1 MSAGIRASL
10 ITGLILSGCTSVPTG
25 PSVLV
30 LPGAHQSFANFSRDD
45 GFCRQHALA
54 QVGGTTPQASAAQTG
69 IGAAAVGTS
78 VGAASGAA
86 LGGGYGAAVG
96 AGAGLIGGSAV
107 GTGMGYQSS
116 RATQQRYDWAYIQ
129 CMYGHGH
136 QVPIQGLISNP
147 SGENARA
154 TSGVAN
160 RAGIPLPPENPSGS
174 LSSGQPNPQTI
185 QGTLPLP
192 PR

>member
-1 MSAGIRASL
+1 MSFGIRASL

-30 LPGAHQSFANFSRDD
+30 LPGAHQTFANFTRDD

-69 IGAAAVGTS
+69 AGAAAVGTA

-86 LGGGYGAAVG
+86 MGGGYGAAVG

-116 RATQQRYDWAYIQ
+116 HATQQRYDWAYIQ

-136 QVPIQGLISNP
+136 QVPIQGVISP
-147 SGENARA
+147 PTGENGPFK
-154 TSGVAN
+154 SGN
-160 RAGIPLPPENPSGS
+160 SNSAGIPLPPENPSGS
-174 LSSGQPNPQTI
+174 LPPRQPSPTVP
-185 QGTLPLP
+185 QGTLSLP